1 MTAKQQIATGL
12 LAAIIVCSVAF
23 MPANADSTA
32 AAKGGSHPHP
42 VVAVTT
48 PAKASAPAPVVRR
61 DTSHDLTY
69 N

>member
-12 LAAIIVCSVAF
+12 LAAVIVCSVAF

-32 AAKGGSHPHP
+32 PKAAPVRPHA
-42 VVAVTT
+42 VVAT
-48 PAKASAPAPVVRR
+48 KASAPAAQH
-61 DTSHDLTY
+61 DSAHDLTY

>member
-12 LAAIIVCSVAF
+12 LAAIIVCSVAL
-23 MPANADSTA
+23 MPANADMSAPKAVAHPRA
-32 AAKGGSHPHP
+32 A
-42 VVAVTT
+42 VVAT
-48 PAKASAPAPVVRR
+48 KASAPAAPR